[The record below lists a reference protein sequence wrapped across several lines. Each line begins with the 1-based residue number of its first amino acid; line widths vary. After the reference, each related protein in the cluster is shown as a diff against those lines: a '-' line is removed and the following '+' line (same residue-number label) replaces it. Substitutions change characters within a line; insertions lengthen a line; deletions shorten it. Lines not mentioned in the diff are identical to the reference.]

1 MNDIFCQIITL
12 LTTDHYSSFEVT
24 NDHLPTE
31 PPTPPTRTS
40 EALKA
45 NLSTVVSQL
54 DTLKQQWTAEKQHL
68 LGEKA
73 VLKDAAKRLNAQIRN
88 AKDEIQNERA
98 KAGSQGVSMFL
109 FQRVTPDLFSTGTR

>member
-109 FQRVTPDLFSTGTR
+109 FQCITSDLFSTGTR

>member
-109 FQRVTPDLFSTGTR
+109 FQRVTSDLFSTGTR

>member
-109 FQRVTPDLFSTGTR
+109 FQCVTSDSFSTGTR

>member
-24 NDHLPTE
+24 NNHLPTE

-54 DTLKQQWTAEKQHL
+54 DTLKQQWTTEKQHL

-109 FQRVTPDLFSTGTR
+109 FQRVTSDLFSTGTR

>member
-88 AKDEIQNERA
+88 AKDEIQNERV

-109 FQRVTPDLFSTGTR
+109 FQSVTSESFSTGTR

>member
-12 LTTDHYSSFEVT
+12 LTTDHCSSFEVT

-109 FQRVTPDLFSTGTR
+109 FQCVTSDSFSTGTR